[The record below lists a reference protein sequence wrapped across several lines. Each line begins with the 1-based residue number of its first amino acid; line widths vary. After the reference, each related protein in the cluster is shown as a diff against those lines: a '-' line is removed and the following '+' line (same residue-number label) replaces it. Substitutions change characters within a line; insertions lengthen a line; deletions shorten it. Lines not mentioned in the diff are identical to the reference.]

1 MRARYLQAVFDLN
14 VAVASLQRA
23 TGSSVK

>member
-14 VAVASLQRA
+14 VAASSLARVPGA
-23 TGSSVK
+23 SEL